1 MQVENRLADRHQ
13 FRRVTAQL
21 SARDSKFRFSERVV
35 QEREKCGLS
44 IATKSEASGETV
56 FGFLSSILI
65 VSADRKP
72 TFTKTLIVAGGF
84 VATRHKC

>member
-1 MQVENRLADRHQ
+1 LQIAISFDGSPLNYPREILNLVSVNEL
-13 FRRVTAQL
+13 FR
-21 SARDSKFRFSERVV
+21 ERG
-35 QEREKCGLS
+35 KCGLS

-72 TFTKTLIVAGGF
+72 TFAKTLTKTLIVAGGSA
-84 VATRHKC
+84 ATRHKC